1 MFVFYKL
8 YRYRFPLLLL
18 SLWLIMVMLLN
29 SYSVSSESNAA
40 SKQLSNQVY
49 SRKELLSN
57 LSEISNLN
65 NLNNRQKQ
73 SMNEDVRKLV
83 LENGLTV
90 ITKEVHTAPVVT
102 VQVWYKVG
110 SRNEEQGV
118 NGIAHQLEHMMF
130 KGTTKRPIQFGR
142 LFSTLGSDSN
152 AFTSYDQTAYYNTVE
167 RTKLNAIL
175 ELEVDRMQNSL
186 INAPALLS
194 EKRVVISEL
203 QGYENS
209 PEYRLSHA
217 VMYAAFPDHP
227 YGLPVGGKESD
238 VEKFTVDKVQEYYKK
253 FYRPDNAVLVIVGN
267 FNTESTLAKI
277 KELFDSTEKK
287 VSNTEYKE
295 SSIPSYSH
303 LRQVSAV
310 TQSSSSSALNPI
322 ILRESGAASILQ
334 SIYPLPDIKHPDS
347 PALDVMDYILSDG
360 RNSRLYQA
368 LVDSGI
374 ATDVSASV
382 ASLKDFGWYEISVV
396 ATPKQDLKKID
407 SIVTNA
413 IGKLIATQV
422 NESELIRAKAQFES
436 SVILGNRDIT
446 SQAMQLGNDEVVTG
460 NHLFMD
466 GYLDAIR
473 KVTAE
478 DVQRVAKHYLDSK
491 VRTVGYFIPTRASKN
506 AKNSSKAHPRQTH
519 ESFTSSSGAVL
530 DKAEVLKYLPQL
542 EEAPSSAL
550 RSVPELVVLSNGLR
564 IMMLPDSSTPTVTL
578 SGYIKAGSE
587 FDSDSKAGLSELVAD
602 NLLSGT
608 KTKNASEIA
617 QTLQE
622 RGASLE
628 FNPSREGVRIE
639 GDSLKADLPV
649 LVHTLADVIKNPT
662 FPNRELELSRKQA
675 LSALEQ
681 DLDDPSEVARRT
693 FVQSVYP
700 KPHPLHKFPTKQSL
714 RKITRKDVID
724 FKAKYYRPDAMILAL
739 VGDFDPSEVKSR
751 LSLELNDWSV
761 HGQAETLSYPNVSM
775 PNSVVSVTSVL
786 PGKAQAITYM
796 GNTAINRNDP
806 RYYSAL
812 VLNQILGGDTLSS
825 RLGAELRDRQG
836 LTYGIYSNFLA
847 GKNSGT
853 FLIEMQT
860 SPQDTAKAIAS
871 TRKLLEDIH
880 KLGVTEQEVETAK
893 RTAISNYVVSLA
905 NPEELAH
912 QILMNQVY
920 SLDVEELRDFTD
932 KINQVSLSQV
942 NQAARELLHPDKIV
956 VVTAGPAVTAHNMQS
971 N

>member
-8 YRYRFPLLLL
+8 YQYRFPLLLL
-18 SLWLIMVMLLN
+18 SLWLIVVVLLSN
-29 SYSVSSESNAA
+29 YSVSGESNAA
-40 SKQLSNQVY
+40 SNQISNQVY
-49 SRKELLSN
+49 TRKEITSN
-57 LSEISNLN
+57 FKSLNISNP
-65 NLNNRQKQ
+65 QKQ
-73 SMNEDVRKLV
+73 SMNEDARKIV

-102 VQVWYKVG
+102 VQVWYRIG

-130 KGTTKRPIQFGR
+130 KGTARRPIQFGR

-167 RTKLNAIL
+167 RTKLNALL
-175 ELEVDRMQNSL
+175 ELEADRMHNSL
-186 INAPALLS
+186 IDAPALAS

-203 QGYENS
+203 QGYENN

-217 VMYAAFPDHP
+217 VMHAAFPDHP
-227 YGLPVGGKESD
+227 YGLSVGGKKSD
-238 VEKFTVDKVQEYYKK
+238 VEKFTVEKVQEYYNK
-253 FYRPDNAVLVIVGN
+253 FYRPDNAVLVIVGD
-267 FNTESTLAKI
+267 FQTESTIADVKRI
-277 KELFDSTEKK
+277 FNNSAEKK
-287 VSNTEYKE
+287 VLSAEYKNG
-295 SSIPSYSH
+295 I
-303 LRQVSAV
+303 RRDAINRVS
-310 TQSSSSSALNPI
+310 TGPI
-322 ILRESGAASILQ
+322 ILKEPGAASILQ
-334 SIYPLPDIKHPDS
+334 SVYPLPDIKHPDA

-374 ATDVSASV
+374 ATDVDASV
-382 ASLKDFGWYEISVV
+382 ASLKDFGWYEITIL

-407 SIVTNA
+407 SIVTKV
-413 IGKLIATQV
+413 ISKFTEEGV
-422 NESELIRAKAQFES
+422 DESELKRAKAQFES

-466 GYLDAIR
+466 NYLDAVR
-473 KVTAE
+473 KVTAQ
-478 DVQRVAKHYLDSK
+478 DVQRVAKHYLNIES
-491 VRTVGYFIPTRASKN
+491 RTFGYFLPTQAPVI
-506 AKNSSKAHPRQTH
+506 AKNSSSNNKINSNQTH
-519 ESFTSSSGAVL
+519 ESFTSSSGGVL
-530 DKAEVLKYLPQL
+530 DKADVLKYLPQF
-542 EEAPSSAL
+542 EAPSETL
-550 RSVPELVVLSNGLR
+550 QSVPELVMFPNGLR
-564 IMMLPDSSTPTVTL
+564 VLMLPDKSTPTVTL

-587 FDSDSKAGLSELVAD
+587 FDCDNKAGLSELVAD

-608 KTKNASEIA
+608 KTKDV
-617 QTLQE
+617 LQLAKALEE
-622 RGASLE
+622 RGASLD

-639 GDSLKADLPV
+639 GDSLAEDLSV
-649 LVHTLADVIKNPT
+649 LLHTLADVIKNPT
-662 FPNRELELSRKQA
+662 FPNRELELSRKHA

-693 FVQSVYP
+693 FVQSIYP

-714 RKITRKDVID
+714 RRITRKDVID
-724 FKAKYYRPDAMILAL
+724 FKAKYYRPDAMVLAL
-739 VGDFDPSEVKSR
+739 VGDFNPAEVKSR
-751 LSLELNDWSV
+751 LKGELGDWSV
-761 HGQAETLSYPNVSM
+761 DGKAETLLYPSVSM
-775 PNSVVSVTSVL
+775 PDNVIRVNSVL
-786 PGKAQAITYM
+786 PGKAQTITYM
-796 GNTAINRNDP
+796 GNTAINRNDS

-836 LTYGIYSNFLA
+836 LTYGIFSNFLA

-871 TRKLLEDIH
+871 TRQLLQDIH

-893 RTAISNYVVSLA
+893 RTVVSNYIVSLA
-905 NPEELAH
+905 NPEELVH

-920 SLDVEELRDFTD
+920 GLDVEELRNFTE
-932 KINQVSLSQV
+932 KINQVGLSQV
-942 NQAARELLHPDKIV
+942 NQAARELLNPDKIV
-956 VVTAGPAVTAHNMQS
+956 VVTAGPAVATQGIQPN
-971 N
+971 